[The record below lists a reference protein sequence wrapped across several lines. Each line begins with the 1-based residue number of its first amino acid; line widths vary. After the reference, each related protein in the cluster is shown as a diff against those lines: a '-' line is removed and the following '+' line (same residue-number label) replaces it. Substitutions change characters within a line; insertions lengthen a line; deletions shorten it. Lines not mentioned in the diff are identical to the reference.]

1 MEFVLVGQPYG
12 GRSTIFNEVA
22 GYRAG
27 SKNQPGAVED
37 HAHGEVELDGER
49 AGLVDLPGIY
59 SLQLSDDA
67 ADPAVEHLLEAPPDT
82 VIVNVVDASVL
93 SRSLELTLQIA
104 ELGRPYVVALNMMDE
119 ARRKGVRIHVAR
131 LSEILGVPVV
141 ETVARSGEG
150 IRDLFRA
157 ALRAG
162 HEARSPA
169 VVPAPPR
176 LEEAI
181 GDLVRL
187 LADHVPPGRFGPR
200 LLAIKL
206 IERDPTARR
215 LLDPHLPKDVWPA
228 IEARLA
234 ELEATTGQAT
244 DDLMSA
250 ARHTVAYKLFEK
262 VAVVRSTGRRDLR
275 DRLDDVFMHPVLGY
289 VVLIAVLAASFAL
302 VFRVGNAVEPVFL
315 DQFDRLAAQL
325 AARLGEGT
333 LAYAVVHG
341 IVAGLGGGVGIV
353 VPYLLPFF
361 VVLAV
366 LEDSGYLPRIAC
378 LLDNLMHRIGLHGTS
393 VLPLVMGYGC
403 SVPGILATRVLK
415 GRDRLITAALT
426 TLIPCS
432 ARMTLIFG
440 LVGFYISLE
449 AALLIYVVDLLIIG
463 LAGKVMSTFLP
474 DDSPA
479 LILEIPRYHLPG
491 PVVVAK
497 KTWFRLEEF
506 IVIVWP
512 LLVVGSVVLELIDFY
527 DLSASINGCLAPY
540 TVQFL
545 GFPAAV
551 GITFLFGILRKEL
564 ALVLLFAALG
574 TTDIDLVMTRGQI
587 VAYTFFATFYLPCLA
602 TFAALAKVVGVR
614 NTAVL
619 GVVTLT
625 VISLLT
631 AGISHVFG

>member
-27 SKNQPGAVED
+27 SRNVPGVVDD
-37 HAHGEVELDGER
+37 HAHGEVEVDGER
-49 AGLVDLPGIY
+49 AGLVDLPGFY
-59 SLQLSDDA
+59 SLQLSDDES
-67 ADPAVEHLLEAPPDT
+67 DPAVEHLLAAPPDT

-93 SRSLELTLQIA
+93 SRSLELTLQLA
-104 ELGRPYVVALNMMDE
+104 ELGRPYVVALNMTDE
-119 ARRKGVRIHVAR
+119 ARRKGIRIHVAR

-162 HEARSPA
+162 REGRPPA
-169 VVPAPPR
+169 ILPAPPR

-181 GDLVRL
+181 GDLVHL
-187 LADHVPPGRFGPR
+187 IGDHVPQGTPGPR
-200 LLAIKL
+200 FLAIKL
-206 IERDPTARR
+206 IERDPIARSI
-215 LLDPHLPKDVWPA
+215 LDPHLPEDVWSA
-228 IEARLA
+228 VRARLVA
-234 ELEATTGQAT
+234 LEAATGQAT
-244 DDLMSA
+244 DELMSA
-250 ARHTVAYKLFEK
+250 ARHSVAFDLFER
-262 VAVVRSTGRRDLR
+262 VASFRSRPRRDVR
-275 DRLDDVFMHPVLGY
+275 ERLDDVLMHPVLGY
-289 VVLIAVLAASFAL
+289 VFLVAILAASFSL
-302 VFRVGNAVEPVFL
+302 VFQVGNAVEPVFL
-315 DQFDRLAAQL
+315 TWFDRLAVLL

-333 LAYAVVHG
+333 LAYTVVHG

-361 VVLAV
+361 VVLAI

-415 GRDRLITAALT
+415 GRDRLVTAALT
-426 TLIPCS
+426 SLIPCS

-440 LVGFYISLE
+440 LVGFYISFE
-449 AALLIYVVDLLIIG
+449 AALLVYGLNLLLI
-463 LAGKVMSTFLP
+463 AAVGKVLSRFLP

-512 LLVVGSVVLELIDFY
+512 LLVVGSVVLELIDHF
-527 DLSASINGCLAPY
+527 DLSGTINGFLAPY
-540 TVQFL
+540 TVGLL

-551 GITFLFGILRKEL
+551 GITFLFGVLRKEL

-574 TTDIDLVMTRGQI
+574 TTEIDQVMTLGQI
-587 VAYTFFATFYLPCLA
+587 AAYTFFATFYLPCLA
-602 TFAALAKVVGVR
+602 TFAALGKVIGVR
-614 NTAVL
+614 ATVALAIGTL
-619 GVVTLT
+619 GLV
-625 VISLLT
+625 SLLT
-631 AGISHVFG
+631 GGISHLFG